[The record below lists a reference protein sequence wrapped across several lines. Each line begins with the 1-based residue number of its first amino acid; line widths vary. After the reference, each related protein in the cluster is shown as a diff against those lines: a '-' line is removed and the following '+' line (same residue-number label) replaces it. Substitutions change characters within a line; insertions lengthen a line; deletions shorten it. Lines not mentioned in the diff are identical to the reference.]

1 MKKVLKLLIVVLLSL
16 GLAACS
22 GDSDN
27 IDLPLSEIMDKLYE
41 GIPEED
47 LPMMAEYVTV
57 NSDNEYWYLGTAGLQ
72 FEEALAVEPMIGS
85 IAHSVVLVKVADGT
99 DVQEVENQ
107 IKDNIDTRKW
117 VCVGI
122 EKDQLIITHRG
133 NIILVVIDDLGVGN
147 TIKENFENIK

>member
-1 MKKVLKLLIVVLLSL
+1 MKKVFRLLIVALLSL
-16 GLAACS
+16 SLAACS
-22 GDSDN
+22 EKSDN
-27 IDLPLSEIMDKLYE
+27 IDLSLDEIMNRLYE
-41 GIPEED
+41 GIPEEE
-47 LPMMAEYVTV
+47 LPAMKEYIQV
-57 NSDNEYWYLGTAGLQ
+57 NADNEYWYLGTEGLE